1 MNLKTS
7 RTWPW
12 PPMDEDMRAKIE
24 KKLNQ
29 DSYSIYLILGA
40 VIMVCQLAMIIVFLF
55 RKGGPFLSPRRS
67 AYFYSYILLFSA
79 TGLMIGLRVFAQRRG
94 YLRFGSSLN
103 FIYLA
108 CLCIWSTAIT
118 LYDQLGGNSLAVFT
132 YMTLTAAVFGMLK
145 LWQSLLLFGGNFV
158 LLNCMLPYFPTP
170 SGADQT
176 FNNLTNSF
184 FITLFAVMIS
194 VIFYRN
200 RILAE
205 HKRLIIE
212 QQYRE
217 IESMN
222 QILSE
227 EVMTDKLTGVYN
239 RRYMDEQLAAM
250 MCRAEES
257 GSAACMMIDIDHFKR
272 YNDTYG
278 HQSGDQCLIA
288 FSALLTE
295 AVREMDASVI
305 RYGGEEFLIFI
316 FGETADVAMR
326 KALEI
331 QDAVRQS
338 RYPGDTGLK
347 GHITVSIGLYCGS
360 AQDDT
365 AMKEYISKADQALYN
380 AKRTGR
386 NRVVEYQ

>member
-1 MNLKTS
+1 MNLKTC

-338 RYPGDTGLK
+338 RYPGDTELK

>member
-1 MNLKTS
+1 
-7 RTWPW
+7 
-12 PPMDEDMRAKIE
+12 MDEDMRAKIE
-24 KKLNQ
+24 EKLNR
-29 DSYSIYLILGA
+29 DSYSIYLILG
-40 VIMVCQLAMIIVFLF
+40 VMIMVCQLAMIIVFLF
-55 RKGGPFLSPRRS
+55 RQGGPFLSPRRS

-94 YLRFGSSLN
+94 YMRFGSSLN

-108 CLCIWSTAIT
+108 CLCVWSTAIT

-184 FITLFAVMIS
+184 FITLFAVVIS
-194 VIFYRN
+194 VIFYRD
-200 RILAE
+200 RIQAE

-212 QQYRE
+212 QQYQE
-217 IESMN
+217 IENMN
-222 QILSE
+222 LILAE
-227 EVMTDKLTGVYN
+227 EVMTDKLTGTYN
-239 RRYMDEQLAAM
+239 RRYMDEQLTAM
-250 MCRAEES
+250 LDRAKVS
-257 GSAACMMIDIDHFKR
+257 GSAACMMMDIDHFKR

-295 AVREMDASVI
+295 AVREMDACVI
-305 RYGGEEFLIFI
+305 RYGGEEFLVFI
-316 FGETADVAMR
+316 FGETADLAME

-331 QDAVRQS
+331 QEAVR
-338 RYPGDTGLK
+338 RGIYPKGAVLK
-347 GHITVSIGLYCGS
+347 GHFTVSIGLYCSGVHE
-360 AQDDT
+360 DT
-365 AMKEYISKADQALYN
+365 AMEEYISKADQALYE

-386 NRVVEYQ
+386 NRVVEYH

>member
-1 MNLKTS
+1 
-7 RTWPW
+7 
-12 PPMDEDMRAKIE
+12 MDEDMRAKIE

-365 AMKEYISKADQALYN
+365 AMKEYISNADQALYN